1 MISVTVEFL
10 FEDIDD
16 PNSVRADEAVELLS
30 LGLEEAGIHCDS
42 WHIDDVYA
50 GQTG

>member
-1 MISVTVEFL
+1 MMRVVVEFL
-10 FEDIDD
+10 FEDIED
-16 PNSVRADEAVELLS
+16 PNGVRADEAVELLS

-50 GQTG
+50 GQAG